1 MANSDETAQ
10 KAILQYLQ
18 ANGFGLAA
26 QEMEAECRR
35 KAGQPVFQPAQ
46 AATLW
51 AGLDAH
57 PARIAELYSKLQQ
70 FIAGSLETYKP
81 ELSSL
86 SFPVFV
92 HCYLELVRKNNVEVA
107 RQMMATWGA
116 EHSLHYE
123 EEVNI
128 ISQSNCAII
137 TTSVATLCLELYHV
151 GILSCRTVSCRHL
164 IMQRFHLKEQ
174 SFGSLAA

>member
-1 MANSDETAQ
+1 MANGDETAQ

-35 KAGQPVFQPAQ
+35 KAGLPVFQPEKAG
-46 AATLW
+46 TLW
-51 AGLDAH
+51 SGLDTH
-57 PARIAELYSKLQQ
+57 PARVAELYFMLQE

-81 ELSSL
+81 ELSSI

-92 HCYLELVRKNNVEVA
+92 HCYLELVRKNNVDVA
-107 RQMMATWGA
+107 RQMMATWSR

-123 EEVNI
+123 EEVSRLAWNDVML
-128 ISQSNCAII
+128 SL
-137 TTSVATLCLELYHV
+137 VFLCSKTAV
-151 GILSCRTVSCRHL
+151 TQDGLSFASYDVHL
-164 IMQRFHLKEQ
+164 
-174 SFGSLAA
+174 